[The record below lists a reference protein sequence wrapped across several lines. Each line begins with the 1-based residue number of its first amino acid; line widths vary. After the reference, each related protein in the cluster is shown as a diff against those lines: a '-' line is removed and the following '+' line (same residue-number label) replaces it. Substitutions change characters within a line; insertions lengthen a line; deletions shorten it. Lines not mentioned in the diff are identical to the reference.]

1 VSTVPTG
8 QATGWTQLITAANVA
23 TCDDG
28 QDGCGLLNEAAV
40 ALAGDRIA
48 WVGPVR
54 ALPPLPASVEVVDA
68 RGALVTPGLI
78 DCHTHLVFAGNR
90 AREFE
95 LRLAGASYEQVAQ
108 AGGGILATVGATRA
122 ASEDE
127 LLQGACARA
136 AVLLAEGATTLE
148 VKSGYGLDLENELKL
163 LRVARRIGEQ
173 LPVSVHTTL
182 LAAHAVP
189 PEYAGRAD
197 DYVDFIIDE
206 ILPAAAAA
214 RLVDSVDAFCERIAF
229 SPAQVDRLFARARA
243 LGLPVRLHA
252 EQLSNSGGAALAAA
266 HGALSADHLE
276 FLDEAGAR
284 AMAGAGSVAVLLP
297 VAFYFLRETRLPP
310 VELLRRHRVPLAVAS
325 DYNPGSA
332 PLLSLRLAMNM
343 ACVLFGLTVT
353 EALLGV
359 TRQAAR
365 ALGLGH
371 ERGALLPGAQA
382 DLVIWDA
389 EQPAEL
395 AAGVGSARPLQV
407 YRRGLKIHESRGIY
421 PDSPVQP

>member
-1 VSTVPTG
+1 MSMG

-23 TCDDG
+23 TCG
-28 QDGCGLLNEAAV
+28 NGPGTCGLIREAAV

-48 WVGPVR
+48 WVGP
-54 ALPPLPASVEVVDA
+54 ACELPPLPSSLEVNDA

-90 AREFE
+90 SREFE
-95 LRLAGASYEQVAQ
+95 LRLAGATYEQVAQ
-108 AGGGILATVGATRA
+108 AGGGILSTVRATRA

-127 LLQGACARA
+127 LLQRACERA
-136 AVLLAEGATTLE
+136 AVLLAEGVTTLE
-148 VKSGYGLDLENELKL
+148 VKSGYGLDLASELKL
-163 LRVARRIGEQ
+163 LRVARRLGER
-173 LPVSVHTTL
+173 LPVTVHTTL

-197 DYVDFIIDE
+197 DYIDFVIEE
-206 ILPAAAAA
+206 ILPAVAAAQLA
-214 RLVDSVDAFCERIAF
+214 DSVDAFCERIAF
-229 SPAQVDRLFARARA
+229 SPAQVDRLFLRARA

-276 FLDEAGAR
+276 YLDEAGVR

-297 VAFYFLRETRLPP
+297 AAFYFLRETRLPP
-310 VELLRRHRVPLAVAS
+310 VELLRRHGVPLAVAS

-332 PLLSLRLAMNM
+332 PLLSLRLALNM
-343 ACVLFGLTVT
+343 ACVLFGLTVD

-359 TRQAAR
+359 TAQAAR

-371 ERGALLPGAQA
+371 DRGALLPGAQA

-389 EQPAEL
+389 ERPAEL

-407 YRRGLKIHESRGIY
+407 FQRGLRIEAAPELLSRGGA
-421 PDSPVQP
+421 PP